1 MGRCREERGITV
13 GRAMM
18 QCNSKDK
25 LDKVSTGETG
35 IQPLLNGTLGG
46 PIANKNNCLKLE
58 P

>member
-1 MGRCREERGITV
+1 MGRCREGITV
-13 GRAMM
+13 GRAIM

-35 IQPLLNGTLGG
+35 IQPLLDGTLGG
-46 PIANKNNCLKLE
+46 PIANKNNCHKVE